1 MSYRST
7 HSRLG
12 LLVVLAVVVG
22 LASTGAAWMLLKL
35 IGGITNLALFHRL
48 SWSETDLSGFDPS
61 ARLPVAAIAGAVV
74 VTLLA
79 RWAPSIRGHGIPEA
93 MEAVLVRQSRVNP
106 RTAVAKP
113 LSIAV
118 SLGTGAP
125 FGAEGPIIV
134 TGGALGSIVGQ
145 VLPLTPS
152 ERKILLG
159 CGAAG
164 GTAAIFGAPIA
175 AVVLAIE
182 LLLFEF
188 SARAIVPLLVA
199 SSVAGG
205 ARVALFG
212 SQPLFSVEHHEF
224 SGLGELW
231 VFALLGAVCGLLA
244 VVICRGL
251 FTVEALYR
259 RLPFSQTWHPL
270 IGAAGFV
277 LIGLAVPRVLGTGY
291 GTIQDVLSERLA
303 LGTLAVV
310 CVGKL
315 VAWWV
320 ALGSG
325 TSGSLLAPTL
335 LIGGSFGA
343 LVGTVFD
350 DLMPGLEISVAA
362 VALVAMAA
370 TFGATTGA
378 RLTAIVFAF
387 ELTRDYNAILP
398 IMLATVVAELV
409 ASPLL
414 KQNLLTEK
422 LARQGISVPRG
433 YEPDVLRHTSVRAAM
448 TSPADTLSAGTSIAQ
463 ARRQIAAGAHRA
475 YPLVDEDGKCVGILT
490 RRDLLSEELSDSEP
504 AIRVASADV
513 VTISPDASMLD
524 ALSRF
529 ADEGVNQLPVVDNG
543 RLIGICTRTDVL
555 RVRSRHLAQE
565 RPRGIGSL
573 RGPVRWPPSRRGAR
587 RRSRSTAER
596 QRPV

>member
-1 MSYRST
+1 M
-7 HSRLG
+7 
-12 LLVVLAVVVG
+12 LVVLAVVVG
-22 LASTGAAWMLLKL
+22 LASTGAAWVLLKL

-48 SWSETDLSGFDPS
+48 SWSHTDLADLEPSGW
-61 ARLPVAAIAGAVV
+61 LPVAAVTGAVV

-79 RWAPSIRGHGIPEA
+79 RWAPNIRGHGIPEA

-106 RTAVAKP
+106 RTAVGKP

-134 TGGALGSIVGQ
+134 TGGALGSILGQ
-145 VLPLTPS
+145 LLPLTPS

-212 SQPLFSVEHHEF
+212 SQPLFRVEHHEF

-231 VFALLGAVCGLLA
+231 IFVVLGAVCGLLA

-251 FTVEALYR
+251 FRVEALYR
-259 RLPFSQTWHPL
+259 RLPFGEAWHPL
-270 IGAAGFV
+270 LGAAGFA

-335 LIGGSFGA
+335 LVGGSFGA
-343 LVGTVFD
+343 LVGTLID
-350 DLMPGLEISVAA
+350 DLVPSLEISVAA

-398 IMLATVVAELV
+398 LMLATVVAELV

-414 KQNLLTEK
+414 EQNLLTEK
-422 LARQGISVPRG
+422 LARKGISVPRG
-433 YEPDVLRHTSVRAAM
+433 YEPDVLRHTPVRAAM
-448 TSPADTLSAGTSIAQ
+448 TAPADTLSAGASIAQ

-475 YPLVDEDGKCVGILT
+475 YPLVDEDSKCVGIVT
-490 RRDLLSEELSDSEP
+490 RGDLLSEELPESEP
-504 AIRVASADV
+504 VTRVASADV
-513 VTISPDASMLD
+513 VTISPDSTMLD
-524 ALSRF
+524 ALSRL
-529 ADEGVNQLPVVDNG
+529 ADEGVDQLPVVDSG
-543 RLIGICTRTDVL
+543 RLVGICTRTDVL

-565 RPRGIGSL
+565 RPRGVGSL
-573 RGPVRWPPSRRGAR
+573 RGPGGWPARRRGAR
-587 RRSRSTAER
+587 RRSRPTADK